1 MLGLLGH
8 GQEGAGGGGDSGVG
22 SGGGD
27 SGVGS
32 EDRLRQ
38 AYLDSSGGLLLNA
51 TSIITGQLNLL
62 YTGNL
67 KLIISQFNTHETD

>member
-8 GQEGAGGGGDSGVG
+8 GQEGAGAAAGGDSGA
-22 SGGGD
+22 
-27 SGVGS
+27 GS

>member
-8 GQEGAGGGGDSGVG
+8 GQEGAGGGDSGA
-22 SGGGD
+22 GG
-27 SGVGS
+27 

-51 TSIITGQLNLL
+51 TSIITGQLNLM
-62 YTGNL
+62 YR
-67 KLIISQFNTHETD
+67 KSETNYFTV

>member
-8 GQEGAGGGGDSGVG
+8 GQEGAGAGGGGGGDSGA
-22 SGGGD
+22 GG
-27 SGVGS
+27 

-51 TSIITGQLNLL
+51 TSIITGQLNLM
-62 YTGNL
+62 YR
-67 KLIISQFNTHETD
+67 KSETNYFTV

>member
-8 GQEGAGGGGDSGVG
+8 GQEGAGGGGGVDSGA
-22 SGGGD
+22 GG
-27 SGVGS
+27 

-62 YTGNL
+62 YR
-67 KLIISQFNTHETD
+67 KSETNYVTV

>member
-8 GQEGAGGGGDSGVG
+8 GQEGAGAGGGDSGA
-22 SGGGD
+22 
-27 SGVGS
+27 GS

-62 YTGNL
+62 YRKSESNYVTV
-67 KLIISQFNTHETD
+67 

>member
-8 GQEGAGGGGDSGVG
+8 GQEGAGGGG
-22 SGGGD
+22 GGD
-27 SGVGS
+27 SGAGG

-51 TSIITGQLNLL
+51 TSIITGQLNLMCR
-62 YTGNL
+62 
-67 KLIISQFNTHETD
+67 KSETNYFTV

>member
-8 GQEGAGGGGDSGVG
+8 GQEGAGAGAGAGGDSG
-22 SGGGD
+22 GD
-27 SGVGS
+27 S
-32 EDRLRQ
+32 ENRLRQ

-62 YTGNL
+62 YR
-67 KLIISQFNTHETD
+67 KSETNYFTV

>member
-8 GQEGAGGGGDSGVG
+8 GQEGAGAGGG
-22 SGGGD
+22 GGGA
-27 SGVGS
+27 GS

>member
-8 GQEGAGGGGDSGVG
+8 GQEGAGGGG
-22 SGGGD
+22 GD
-27 SGVGS
+27 SGAGG

-62 YTGNL
+62 YR
-67 KLIISQFNTHETD
+67 KSETNYVTV

>member
-8 GQEGAGGGGDSGVG
+8 GQEGAGAGGGGAGGGDSGA
-22 SGGGD
+22 GG
-27 SGVGS
+27 

-62 YTGNL
+62 YR
-67 KLIISQFNTHETD
+67 KSETNYFTV

>member
-8 GQEGAGGGGDSGVG
+8 GQEGAGAGGGDSVA
-22 SGGGD
+22 GG
-27 SGVGS
+27 

-51 TSIITGQLNLL
+51 TSIITGQLNLM
-62 YTGNL
+62 YR
-67 KLIISQFNTHETD
+67 KSETNYFTV

>member
-8 GQEGAGGGGDSGVG
+8 GQEGAGAGGGGDSGA
-22 SGGGD
+22 GG
-27 SGVGS
+27 

-62 YTGNL
+62 
-67 KLIISQFNTHETD
+67 

>member
-8 GQEGAGGGGDSGVG
+8 GQEGAGAGGG
-22 SGGGD
+22 GGGA
-27 SGVGS
+27 GS

-67 KLIISQFNTHETD
+67 KLIISQFNAHETD

>member
-8 GQEGAGGGGDSGVG
+8 GQEGAGGDSGA
-22 SGGGD
+22 
-27 SGVGS
+27 GS

-51 TSIITGQLNLL
+51 TSIITGQLNLMCR
-62 YTGNL
+62 
-67 KLIISQFNTHETD
+67 KSETNYFTV

>member
-8 GQEGAGGGGDSGVG
+8 GQEGAGAGGGGGGDSGA
-22 SGGGD
+22 GG
-27 SGVGS
+27 

-62 YTGNL
+62 YR
-67 KLIISQFNTHETD
+67 KSETNYFTV

>member
-8 GQEGAGGGGDSGVG
+8 GQEPAGGGGGDSGA
-22 SGGGD
+22 GG
-27 SGVGS
+27 

-62 YTGNL
+62 YR
-67 KLIISQFNTHETD
+67 KSETNYFTV

>member
-8 GQEGAGGGGDSGVG
+8 GQEVAGGGGGVV
-22 SGGGD
+22 GG
-27 SGVGS
+27 

-67 KLIISQFNTHETD
+67 KLIISQFNAHETD

>member
-8 GQEGAGGGGDSGVG
+8 GQEGAGAGGGGGDNGA
-22 SGGGD
+22 
-27 SGVGS
+27 GS